1 MTNVVELK
9 RTIKEAKECLN
20 ELVHAEAWMVKEWT
34 EATLKLTMIIGKERW
49 PKVAKYCKLF
59 VSITEQVAKVPEEV
73 AFRAL
78 EELRGGE

>member
-1 MTNVVELK
+1 MSNIDELK
-9 RTIKEAKECLN
+9 RTIKEAKKCLN
-20 ELVHAEAWMVKEWT
+20 ELLHAEAWMVREWT
-34 EATLKLTMIIGKERW
+34 EATLKLAMIIGKERW

-73 AFRAL
+73 ALCAL